1 MRAGT
6 YFERLAEML
15 ERLPSYFDV
24 LQQYADICVN
34 APVLYKVR
42 FLYIFADKG

>member
-15 ERLPSYFDV
+15 ERMPNYFDV
-24 LQQYADICVN
+24 LQQYADISGNV
-34 APVLYKVR
+34 PILYKVS
-42 FLYIFADKG
+42 FPYIFADKG